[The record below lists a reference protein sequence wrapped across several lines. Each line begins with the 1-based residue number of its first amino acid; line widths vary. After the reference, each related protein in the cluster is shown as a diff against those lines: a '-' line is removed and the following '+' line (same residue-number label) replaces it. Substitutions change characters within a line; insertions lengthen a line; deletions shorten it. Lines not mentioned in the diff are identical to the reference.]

1 MSYGDPLLPPPNPQ
15 ARFSMPI
22 QRLFSDL
29 PLRDATRGE
38 VPACTPKGWQGGGG
52 PRLSAGYDIIV
63 LHFLFDKEM

>member
-1 MSYGDPLLPPPNPQ
+1 
-15 ARFSMPI
+15 MPI